1 MTKLFFNDDK
11 HMVTNFG
18 TIIKDLNIPE
28 IFSIGEINEIHLANI
43 LLDLLIYKPSVNRI
57 ESEFKRFSPID

>member
-1 MTKLFFNDDK
+1 
-11 HMVTNFG
+11 MVTNFG
-18 TIIKDLNIPE
+18 TIINDLNIPE

-43 LLDLLIYKPSVNRI
+43 LLVLLIYKPSVNRI